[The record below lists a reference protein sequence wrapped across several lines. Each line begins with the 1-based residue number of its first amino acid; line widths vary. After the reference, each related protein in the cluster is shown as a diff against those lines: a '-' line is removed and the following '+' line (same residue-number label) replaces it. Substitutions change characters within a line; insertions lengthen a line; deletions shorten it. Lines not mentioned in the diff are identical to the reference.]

1 MFEATKIIHQNNDWI
16 TIVIIVIFIVLT
28 LVSLLFKE
36 RLSHGNTFFLSKKNS
51 SIYFNKGKAKLL
63 NLFQIALFIVQLLV
77 LSLLLYLANLYFQ
90 VHIQSLNF
98 ESYILIFCS
107 VGIYFLLRYL
117 IGLFVAFLFNFNSQ
131 HTKIVYDKI
140 NYFNNVV
147 LWILPLLILSI
158 YAAKYQKIFLEITFV
173 VFALLLILRYCLIL
187 LNNKKLIFNNLFY
200 FILYLCALEIAPLII
215 VLKLTI

>member
-131 HTKIVYDKI
+131 HSKIVNDKI

-158 YAAKYQKIFLEITFV
+158 YATKHQKIFLEITFV
-173 VFALLLILRYCLIL
+173 VFVSLLTLRYCLIL
-187 LNNKKLIFNNLFY
+187 VNNKKVIFNNFFY

>member
-98 ESYILIFCS
+98 GSYILIFCS

-131 HTKIVYDKI
+131 HSKIVNDKI

-158 YAAKYQKIFLEITFV
+158 YATKHQKIFLEITFV
-173 VFALLLILRYCLIL
+173 VFVSLLTLRYCLIL
-187 LNNKKLIFNNLFY
+187 VNNKKVIFNNFFY